1 MRMDSF
7 TQRCSVLSALVLAG
21 ALGITACNEAD
32 GTDPW
37 PGAYPPESE
46 IDRPK
51 GGDAGA
57 KDSGA
62 RDAGGGD
69 GEMLDA
75 AAEDSGE
82 PEAGDG
88 DGSTPE
94 AGAGDG
100 GRSDAAS

>member
-7 TQRCSVLSALVLAG
+7 TQRRSVLSALLFASV
-21 ALGITACNEAD
+21 LGITACNEAD

-37 PGAYPPESE
+37 PDAYPPESQ

-62 RDAGGGD
+62 PDAEEAD
-69 GEMLDA
+69 TLDA
-75 AAEDSGE
+75 AADDGGE
-82 PEAGDG
+82 LEAGDG
-88 DGSTPE
+88 SDGSTPE